1 MRNLSYKRRC
11 EELERLYENS
21 KQRMLQERWI
31 RLQVEQEARY
41 LRIQLE
47 EAKNQL
53 EKLLLLDGKG
63 A

>member
-1 MRNLSYKRRC
+1 MRNLSHKRRC
-11 EELERLYENS
+11 EALERLYENS

-47 EAKNQL
+47 EAQKQL